1 MQSIAITEFE
11 PLTESNMN
19 TGENKVNSI
28 VKAQAAAKAAKEG
41 NHDPFKRIN
50 DLPKEEYDTV
60 VSLLKGYSPYA
71 VARTIQQ
78 DWGQCLD
85 VTETTLAHQLDK
97 FRSAKIP
104 PEQLLNP
111 YVISKLTAQVRRNV
125 NVIAEMSSL
134 VELQQE
140 RLRQARLQE
149 MESGTLLPAVDKQT
163 GLLARLLKNYGDLAY
178 KTGLVNH
185 FVSDFKKMAGD
196 EEDEFIFSLEKLFF
210 SYFRSIALEDPE
222 GTKETFTKYL
232 SCLGSTPVN
241 SGKVEHSEIPAAIN
255 CTPPAES

>member
-1 MQSIAITEFE
+1 
-11 PLTESNMN
+11 MN

-50 DLPKEEYDTV
+50 DLPQEQYDTV
-60 VSLLKGYSPYA
+60 VSLLKGYSPYE

-85 VTETTLAHQLDK
+85 VTETTLAHQLEK

-104 PEQLLNP
+104 PDQLLNP
-111 YVISKLTAQVRRNV
+111 YVIAKLTAQVRRNV

-140 RLRQARLQE
+140 RLRQARLE
-149 MESGTLLPAVDKQT
+149 EVESGTLLPAVDKQT
-163 GLLARLLKNYGDLAY
+163 GLLARLLKNYGDIAY

-185 FVSDFKKMAGD
+185 FVSDFKRMTGDD
-196 EEDEFIFSLEKLFF
+196 EEEFIFSLEKLLF
-210 SYFRSIALEDPE
+210 SHFRSISLKDPE
-222 GTKETFTKYL
+222 GTKEIFAKYL
-232 SCLGSTPVN
+232 SNLGSIPAN
-241 SGKVEHSEIPAAIN
+241 SGKDEHSEIPIAID
-255 CTPPAES
+255 CKPPAES